1 MPGRSERRG
10 AWGAALGA
18 PHVAESRGR
27 RLVEALAAAASRYAP
42 EDQQQK
48 RALLTELEGAS
59 VRHAGTLLRL
69 HETLCFLQAYPDDA
83 KVLELVDRA
92 LETFAARVERLG
104 TAARRRLHDS
114 GVTNTA
120 LDYPFGFPM
129 ARWLAARFPRQ
140 SDVAWTAFTDE
151 DRLDETLS
159 LLATTAEGDAFSEG
173 GMGWRRWIHVAKGS
187 RRITD
192 LQLLLEV
199 FERARLAEETRDWLF
214 ESVSLP
220 ILWRPRG
227 AGGSRTLA
235 RIPSQRTFFHAE
247 GLERGTVDLVEALRR
262 PLRLTRAS
270 RPLAEAMIDAARVA
284 MATRQRELHA
294 FSYPNAADVLV
305 GDAGRGLRLVFI
317 GIQPDF
323 RLPLEGYYGFL
334 VLKNGVP
341 VSYGGGWE
349 LFGTLDFAVNIFA
362 SFRQGESAY
371 LATQLLR
378 AYRWIFGMQ
387 TVVVDR
393 YQLGHEST
401 EALRSG
407 SFYFYHRLGFRP
419 RDPDV
424 VRTLGQERAKIAAD
438 STYRS
443 PIPVLKRLAA
453 AEVFLTLPG
462 GHPAPE
468 QRLRA
473 TEVSALVAK
482 YVAREFSGGRA
493 RATRD
498 SAERVARAL
507 GASRR
512 AAWPPAE
519 RRAFDR
525 MSLVAAL
532 IPNLEAWSS
541 ADRGAL
547 LAIMRAKG
555 TGSEKDY
562 ARRLDGHRRL
572 RPILETLAR
581 P

>member
-1 MPGRSERRG
+1 M
-10 AWGAALGA
+10 
-18 PHVAESRGR
+18 SRGR
-27 RLVEALAAAASRYAP
+27 RLVEALAAAASRYFP
-42 EDQQQK
+42 EDQSPK
-48 RALLTELEGAS
+48 RALLESL
-59 VRHAGTLLRL
+59 AGCAVGHPETLLRF
-69 HETLCFLQAYPDDA
+69 HEALCFLQAYPDA
-83 KVLELVDRA
+83 PEILELVDRA
-92 LETFAARVERLG
+92 LEAFPARVERLG
-104 TAARRRLHDS
+104 RSARRRLHDS
-114 GVTNTA
+114 GIANST

-129 ARWLAARFPRQ
+129 ARWLASRFPRQ
-140 SDVAWTAFTDE
+140 AEVAWAGFTE
-151 DRLDETLS
+151 ADRLDETLS

-173 GMGWRRWIHVAKGS
+173 GMGWRRWIHVAKGG
-187 RRITD
+187 RRISD

-199 FERARLAEETRDWLF
+199 FERARLPEDTRDWLF

-227 AGGSRTLA
+227 GGSRTLA
-235 RIPSQRTFFHAE
+235 RISSDRTFFHEE
-247 GLERGTVDLVEALRR
+247 GLERSTVDVVGALRR
-262 PLRLTRAS
+262 PLPMTRAP
-270 RPLAEAMIDAARVA
+270 RPLAETMIDAARAA

-334 VLKNGVP
+334 ALKNGVP

-525 MSLVAAL
+525 MSLVAGL

>member
-1 MPGRSERRG
+1 LQRAPRG
-10 AWGAALGA
+10 L
-18 PHVAESRGR
+18 H
-27 RLVEALAAAASRYAP
+27 LVEALAAAVARYAP
-42 EDQQQK
+42 GDQEQK
-48 RALLTELEGAS
+48 RALLIELEGA
-59 VRHAGTLLRL
+59 VIRHPATLLRL
-69 HETLCFLQAYPDDA
+69 HEALCFLQAHPDDP
-83 KVLELVDRA
+83 KILELVDRA
-92 LETFAARVERLG
+92 LAAFAARIDRLG
-104 TAARRRLHDS
+104 AAARRRLRDS
-114 GVTNTA
+114 GITNTT
-120 LDYPFGFPM
+120 LDYPFGLPM

-140 SDVAWTAFTDE
+140 SDVAWSVFTEE

-173 GMGWRRWIHVAKGS
+173 GMGWREWIRVAKGG

-199 FERARLAEETRDWLF
+199 FGRARLPEETRDWLF

-235 RIPSQRTFFHAE
+235 RIPTESTFFHAD
-247 GLERGTVDLVEALRR
+247 GLDRSAANLVEALRR
-262 PLRLTRAS
+262 PVPLRRAP
-270 RPLAEAMIDAARVA
+270 RPLAERLIDAARLA

-294 FSYPNAADVLV
+294 FSYPNADDVLI
-305 GDAGRGLRLVFI
+305 GDAGRGLRLVFV

-341 VSYGGGWE
+341 VSYGGGWA
-349 LFGTLDFAVNIFA
+349 LFGALDFAINIFP

-371 LATQLLR
+371 LAMQLLR
-378 AYRWIFGMQ
+378 AYRWLFGMR
-387 TVVVDR
+387 TIVIDR

-424 VRTLGQERAKIAAD
+424 VRTLGQEEAKIAAD
-438 STYRS
+438 PAYRS
-443 PIPVLKRLAA
+443 PIPTLKKLAA
-453 AEVFLTLPG
+453 AEVFLSLSG
-462 GHPAPE
+462 GHAAPE

-473 TEVSALVAK
+473 SDVSGLVARC
-482 YVAREFSGGRA
+482 VAQQFGGDRA
-493 RATRD
+493 RATRE
-498 SAERVARAL
+498 SAERVGRAL
-507 GASRR
+507 GAARR
-512 AAWPPAE
+512 ASWPPAE

-532 IPNLEAWSS
+532 VPDLEAWSS
-541 ADRGAL
+541 TDRRAL
-547 LAIMRAKG
+547 VAIMRAKG
-555 TGSEKDY
+555 GGTEMDY
-562 ARRLDGHRRL
+562 ARRLDRHQRL
-572 RPILETLAR
+572 RRSLETLAKR
-581 P
+581 